1 MKKSLVAAL
10 SLVAMV
16 ATACGG
22 GSSGSPS
29 SSAGTSS
36 TVQSAADTSSS
47 SAPAESASESS
58 AATAESTA
66 ADSSSSEAAAPAT
79 SLHDQL
85 PARIQQS
92 GKIIVANPLSNPPYA
107 FLDTDG
113 KTIHGLAPDLSKALE
128 PLLGVTFEWV
138 NTPFPG
144 LIPGLQSSKFDMI
157 WGSITD
163 TKEREK
169 TLDFVDYE
177 KDGALL
183 LTLAKNASQID
194 DITSLCGKVA
204 SALSGSVQVQLLQDQ
219 SAKCSADGK
228 GAIQVKEYGSVSD
241 AELAV
246 RSGNVSAFFAGMGA
260 ALYQVATAKD
270 DSGNPVYA
278 TAGPIYSAQIYGA
291 AFRKDD
297 AQLRDAIQAGIKQL
311 IENGTYAKIFDSYGM
326 SKAAVTADE
335 VTINGGIT

>member
-1 MKKSLVAAL
+1 
-10 SLVAMV
+10 MV

-22 GSSGSPS
+22 GSSGSES
-29 SSAGTSS
+29 SSGGASS
-36 TVQSAADTSSS
+36 TVQSADTSSS
-47 SAPAESASESS
+47 SAPAESSSESS
-58 AATAESTA
+58 PAATESA
-66 ADSSSSEAAAPAT
+66 ASDGASSSAAAPAV

-85 PARIQQS
+85 PERIQKS

-113 KTIHGLAPDLSKALE
+113 TTIHGLAPDLSKALE
-128 PLLGVTFEWV
+128 PLLGVTFDWV

-177 KDGALL
+177 KDGAML
-183 LTLAKNASQID
+183 LTLAKSAGQIT

-204 SALSGSVQVQLLQDQ
+204 STLSGSVQVQLLKDQ
-219 SAKCSADGK
+219 STKCTSSGQ

-246 RSGNVSAFFAGMGA
+246 RSGKVSAFFAGMGA

-278 TAGPIYSAQIYGA
+278 TAGPIYEAQIYGA

-297 AQLRDAIQAGIKQL
+297 TQLRDAIQAGIKQL
-311 IENGTYAKIFDSYGM
+311 IDNGTYAKIFDEYGM
-326 SKAAVTADE
+326 GKAVVTADE